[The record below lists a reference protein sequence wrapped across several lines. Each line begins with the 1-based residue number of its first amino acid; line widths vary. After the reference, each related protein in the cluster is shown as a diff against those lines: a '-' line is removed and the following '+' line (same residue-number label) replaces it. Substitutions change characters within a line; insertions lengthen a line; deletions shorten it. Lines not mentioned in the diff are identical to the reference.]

1 MGQDHIKARYS
12 SSKYA
17 QALNYIS
24 KVKKGKY
31 EYFYSAL
38 VKLA

>member
-31 EYFYSAL
+31 ENSAL